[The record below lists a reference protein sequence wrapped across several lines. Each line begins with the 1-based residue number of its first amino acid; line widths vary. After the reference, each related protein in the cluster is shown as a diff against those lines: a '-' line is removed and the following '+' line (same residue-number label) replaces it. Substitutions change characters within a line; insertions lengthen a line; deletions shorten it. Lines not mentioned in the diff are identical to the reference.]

1 MIKIAKQRIERV
13 AREACNIYWSC
24 MYQQGVLCLS
34 VTLEARAEQERKRKS
49 TCGMFPEPPLLDC
62 LVCKVP
68 QANNAK
74 ISSNTSW
81 QDFRRFKRF
90 KNIAPM
96 LYLFFYKKKIV
107 VLWSLPY
114 ASLPHGELSSFS
126 FSRRFLFCSFGGS
139 LVCISVRA
147 CFSRSQ

>member
-96 LYLFFYKKKIV
+96 LYLFFYKKK
-107 VLWSLPY
+107 
-114 ASLPHGELSSFS
+114 SSFYDHYHMRPYLMAS
-126 FSRRFLFCSFGGS
+126 FLLFLFRVVFSFVP
-139 LVCISVRA
+139 LED
-147 CFSRSQ
+147 RSSA

>member
-68 QANNAK
+68 QANSAK

-96 LYLFFYKKKIV
+96 LYLFFYKKKSPFYDHYHMRPYLMASFLLFLFRV
-107 VLWSLPY
+107 V
-114 ASLPHGELSSFS
+114 FS
-126 FSRRFLFCSFGGS
+126 FVPLED
-139 LVCISVRA
+139 
-147 CFSRSQ
+147 RSSA